1 MFHAYARRI
10 PGIFMHTWH
19 LHAYLASSCIPGIFM
34 HTLQVLIFGG
44 QCGRDGTPVADAAT
58 LMLTARTAASGEGY
72 WSHPALPPLAD
83 EVRRSRS
90 GAAVVDGRLDE
101 VRRSRSGAAVVD
113 GRLLLVG
120 GLDSSHRVC
129 ADVVQVD
136 VRAYVVQACMRICTH
151 VHTCRPRASRCAC
164 IRSTGMHAYMCTRA
178 HMPTSC
184 KSMCVHAPSS
194 LPCAHA
200 YVQAQYMRT
209 RTHAY
214 ARPHMHTRTH
224 TCVCAPT
231 YTPGGRVLPRVYH
244 TLDGCRQGRDDHPLH
259 RSPLP
264 NGLYIPND
272 HPMTIQ

>member
-136 VRAYVVQACMRICTH
+136 VRAYVVQACMRICAH

-164 IRSTGMHAYMCTRA
+164 M
-178 HMPTSC
+178 
-184 KSMCVHAPSS
+184 
-194 LPCAHA
+194 
-200 YVQAQYMRT
+200 
-209 RTHAY
+209 
-214 ARPHMHTRTH
+214 
-224 TCVCAPT
+224 
-231 YTPGGRVLPRVYH
+231 LPRVYH
-244 TLDGCRQGRDDHPLH
+244 VHMHTCRRSTCVHAHMHMRAHTCTRAPTHAYAHPHTHQVGACSLVSITPSTAVVKGGTTIHFTGRHFPMA
-259 RSPLP
+259 
-264 NGLYIPND
+264 YTY
-272 HPMTIQ
+272 PMTIQ